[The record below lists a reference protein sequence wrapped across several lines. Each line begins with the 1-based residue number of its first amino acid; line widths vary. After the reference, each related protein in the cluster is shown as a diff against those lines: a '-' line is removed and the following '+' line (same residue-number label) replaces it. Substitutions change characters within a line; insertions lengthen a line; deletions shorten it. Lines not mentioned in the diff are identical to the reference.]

1 MSRVAA
7 AIADR
12 HSKCVNVDLLNMAF
26 SRLGKVQ
33 YFGRGYFAAGAAGT
47 AGWPVAGAAGWPG
60 AGAAPGAPGLATG
73 LGLRSVGAA

>member
-33 YFGRGYFAAGAAGT
+33 YLGRGYFATGAAGWPAAGAAGC
-47 AGWPVAGAAGWPG
+47 PG

>member
-33 YFGRGYFAAGAAGT
+33 YLGGVILPPELQELRAGLWRERRVGRGPEPRRVRRVWQPA
-47 AGWPVAGAAGWPG
+47 
-60 AGAAPGAPGLATG
+60 
-73 LGLRSVGAA
+73 

>member
-12 HSKCVNVDLLNMAF
+12 HSKCVSVDLLNMAF

-33 YFGRGYFAAGAAGT
+33 YWGGVILQPEQVLRAGLLRERRVGRR
-47 AGWPVAGAAGWPG
+47 PE
-60 AGAAPGAPGLATG
+60 
-73 LGLRSVGAA
+73 LRQVRRVWRPA